1 MRLLSAD
8 FVGAF
13 PNKIIN
19 IHPSL
24 LPSFPGLDAQRQA
37 IEYGVRVSGC
47 TVHFVDDELDH
58 GAIILQKAVE
68 VADADTAETLAARIL
83 EHEHELYIEALKL
96 IAAGNYKIVGRKVQM
111 L

>member
-1 MRLLSAD
+1 
-8 FVGAF
+8 
-13 PNKIIN
+13 
-19 IHPSL
+19 
-24 LPSFPGLDAQRQA
+24 
-37 IEYGVRVSGC
+37 
-47 TVHFVDDELDH
+47 
-58 GAIILQKAVE
+58 